1 MIKTEDELNKAIIK
15 ILSAGNKSFASIA
28 EELGVTENTIRS
40 RVNRLTEDKILNIAG
55 YVDVS
60 KMDNIQLAYMGVKSK
75 TLDLELVA
83 SKVMKLEGVINCA
96 IVTGKYDLLLT
107 IQLDST
113 EKMSLL
119 DFFKNKLNN
128 IEEISEVE
136 TFIVYHSY
144 DLMIPY
150 KF

>member
-1 MIKTEDELNKAIIK
+1 MIKTEDELNKSIIK
-15 ILSAGNKSFASIA
+15 ILSNGNKSFAAIA
-28 EELGVTENTIRS
+28 EDLGVTENTIRS
-40 RVNRLTEDKILNIAG
+40 RVNRLVEDGILTIAG
-55 YVDVS
+55 FVDVS

-83 SKVMKLEGVINCA
+83 SKVMKLAGVVNCA

-144 DLMIPY
+144 DLKIPY

>member
-60 KMDNIQLAYMGVKSK
+60 KMDNIQLAYMGDKSK